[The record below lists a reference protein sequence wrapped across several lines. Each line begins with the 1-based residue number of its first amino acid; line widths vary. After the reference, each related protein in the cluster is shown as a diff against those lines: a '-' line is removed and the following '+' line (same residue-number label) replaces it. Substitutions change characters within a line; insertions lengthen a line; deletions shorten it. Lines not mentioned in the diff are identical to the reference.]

1 MTTSP
6 NGTTIPP
13 AVSITDSGGVVWTT
27 SGGVIAR
34 NGVVDPLTR
43 QVVLLI
49 FLNGTIYQ
57 QISGGLWWSWTNS
70 AWLETPNPLT
80 GVLGSTGPT
89 GARGPTGAGGGGS
102 GGTTGATGPT
112 GPTGS
117 TAAFAAY
124 LASLPAT
131 NTGSAYYWNNGFLCK
146 AGSPT

>member
-13 AVSITDSGGVVWTT
+13 AVSITDSGGVVWTV

-57 QISGGLWWSWTNS
+57 QISTGLWWSWTNS

-89 GARGPTGAGGGGS
+89 GPTGPVGGG
-102 GGTTGATGPT
+102 TAGPT

-117 TAAFAAY
+117 AAAFAAY
-124 LASLPAT
+124 LASLPTT
-131 NTGSAYYWNNGFLCK
+131 NTGNAYYWNNGFLCK
-146 AGSPT
+146 AGSPA

>member
-13 AVSITDSGGVVWTT
+13 AVSITDSGGVVWTV

-57 QISGGLWWSWTNS
+57 QISTRLWWSWTNS

-89 GARGPTGAGGGGS
+89 GPTGPVGGG
-102 GGTTGATGPT
+102 TAGPT

-117 TAAFAAY
+117 AAAFAAY
-124 LASLPAT
+124 LASLPTT
-131 NTGSAYYWNNGFLCK
+131 NTGNAYYWNNGFLCK
-146 AGSPT
+146 AGSPA